1 MRRWRGGVA
10 GLEQPGRSKASR
22 GLRRQW
28 GRRRSLGRGRGRT
41 WRADWTTGQ
50 WQAEGR
56 EAVRFDR

>member
-1 MRRWRGGVA
+1 MA

-41 WRADWTTGQ
+41 WLADWTTGP